1 MASISAK
8 GPPVFDSEEAE
19 VLACRKALEFAMDAG
34 FSALVI
40 ESDNAIVMNYLFNSR
55 AAQSRLGHLY
65 GDIQCMAAGLHALSV
80 NCVTRSA
87 NSVAHSLARF
97 ARCITDEVVWVEESP
112 PPTLEALYFDSH

>member
-19 VLACRKALEFAMDAG
+19 VLACRKVLEFAMDAG

-40 ESDNAIVMNYLFNSR
+40 ESDNAIVMNYLSNSQ

-65 GDIQCMAAGLHALSV
+65 GDINAWLQDYMFSLSIV
-80 NCVTRSA
+80 L
-87 NSVAHSLARF
+87 LA
-97 ARCITDEVVWVEESP
+97 
-112 PPTLEALYFDSH
+112 